1 MSNKVQLTTRALAFG
16 LGALCIATSTAS
28 AFSDRVNQSC
38 KNDYYSFCSQ
48 HPVGSTTLRRCME
61 SNGRSLSQRC
71 VNALVDAGEIPR
83 KYRR

>member
-1 MSNKVQLTTRALAFG
+1 MTIKAKTNTRMLALGLAALAFSSQSSF
-16 LGALCIATSTAS
+16 AY
-28 AFSDRVNQSC
+28 SDRVNASC
-38 KNDYYSFCSQ
+38 QNDYYSFCSQ

-61 SNGRSLSQRC
+61 ANGRSLSQRC